1 MRCGAA
7 YMAASQRFNALPAA
21 KVSAVPSNDLQRDV
35 YCILGMPID
44 AVTMTDVVKR
54 IDEAVATRNALRIS
68 TPNLNFLSNSLF
80 DVEFRESLLDS
91 DLCPA
96 DGMPV
101 VWIARLFGAPI
112 KQRVSG
118 SDIFE
123 TLKLNDP
130 GLPLKVFFFGGEDS
144 VAEEA
149 ARTLN
154 AKPSGLRCVGALN
167 PGFGSIEEMSRDD
180 IVDRVNASKAEF
192 LAVSLGA
199 KKGQLWLHRNHQR
212 LTVPIRAHLGAT
224 INFLTGRVKRA
235 PGWLRK
241 SGFEW
246 LWRIKEEPHLLRR
259 YIDDGAVLT
268 RLIITRVLPL
278 AIMNRWYD
286 FQHSWNF
293 RELLVNIDRHH
304 DSVTFKLSGDAN
316 AHNLAVVTTSF
327 QETLTSRNGQVIIDL
342 SEVRVIDAR
351 FFGLLLMVRKNLK
364 GYGAKLTFT
373 GVSPAM
379 RRLFWLN
386 EVDFLLA
393 PADKT

>member
-1 MRCGAA
+1 
-7 YMAASQRFNALPAA
+7 MAAPQRFDALPAA
-21 KVSAVPSNDLQRDV
+21 NVSALPANDLQRDV

-44 AVTMTDVVKR
+44 AINMADVVKR
-54 IDEAVATRNALRIS
+54 IDEAVATRSALRIS

-80 DVEFRESLLDS
+80 DMEFRESLLDS

-101 VWIARLFGAPI
+101 VWIARLIGAPI

-246 LWRIKEEPHLLRR
+246 LWRIKEEPHLWRR
-259 YIDDGAVLT
+259 YMDDGAVLA

-278 AIMNRWYD
+278 AIVNRWYD
-286 FQHSWNF
+286 FQYRWNF
-293 RELLVNIDRHH
+293 RELLVNIDRNH
-304 DSVTFKLSGDAN
+304 DFVTIKLCGDAN
-316 AHNLAVVTTSF
+316 GHNLAVATTSF

-342 SEVRVIDAR
+342 ANVRVIDAR

-364 GYGAKLTFT
+364 GYGARLTFT

-379 RRLFWLN
+379 RRWFWLN